1 MKPEQVIE
9 FIIDLVTYYLDE
21 LNSVPKNDFV
31 HGQMTA
37 YVDVL
42 ELIQDYQDKV
52 NDKLKYTIQDKY
64 PI

>member
-42 ELIQDYQDKV
+42 ELIQDHQDKV